1 MDEATVGIAMD
12 ALKESAIDLV
22 VTLPEEPTHAL
33 PEATQKDPYFT
44 TVIAAGEGN
53 GLAVCGGAALSGR
66 DCVFVTGVAGLLV
79 GTWAALA
86 TDRLPRRLRAAS
98 EALFHLPLAV
108 PSVVLGFGLLV
119 AFSRGTSSVHANSRT
134 RATWRSGGVVSAE
147 AGARMRE
154 VISGARVA
162 SQSAAAM
169 ASTSSRAT
177 RS

>member
-79 GTWAALA
+79 GTWALAQVGTNYGAPFVILACYRGDWGDPTAIGGPQLLLFKKIAEPLLGALG
-86 TDRLPRRLRAAS
+86 LPYRIVNQRSQLERAIR
-98 EALFHLPLAV
+98 EAHTSAHDWGTP
-108 PSVVLGFGLLV
+108 VVLLLT
-119 AFSRGTSSVHANSRT
+119 GE
-134 RATWRSGGVVSAE
+134 VVW
-147 AGARMRE
+147 
-154 VISGARVA
+154 
-162 SQSAAAM
+162 
-169 ASTSSRAT
+169 
-177 RS
+177 